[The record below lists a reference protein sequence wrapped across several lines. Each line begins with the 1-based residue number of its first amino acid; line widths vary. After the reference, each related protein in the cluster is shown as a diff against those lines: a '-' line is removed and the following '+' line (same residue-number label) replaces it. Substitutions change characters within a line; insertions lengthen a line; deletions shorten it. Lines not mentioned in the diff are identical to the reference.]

1 MTQGYSV
8 EHNINVY
15 DESTGD
21 HIYIGPDGDG
31 LDLLDLR
38 YVDAN
43 GKILIRLSFPK
54 EQARLVAQAMLDLTE
69 PNA

>member
-1 MTQGYSV
+1 MAQGYSV

-15 DESTGD
+15 DEGTGD
-21 HIYIGPDGDG
+21 YIYIGPDGDR
-31 LDLLDLR
+31 LDLLELR
-38 YVDAN
+38 YVEASD
-43 GKILIRLSFPK
+43 KILIRLSLPK